1 MGNARVVHT
10 ADRRVVHTADR
21 AVGSRQLAA
30 LLPPGLLARPGYRG
44 LADALRTLILDG
56 RIALH
61 VRLPA
66 ERELAEAVGAS
77 RATVTGAYDLLR
89 ESGYV
94 RSRRG
99 SGTWTELPDGHRP
112 IGAPTLV
119 GTGGRADGASG
130 IDLAIAAMGAPD
142 GSLTDALA
150 RVAPRLPELAR
161 SPGYH
166 PFGLPDLREAV
177 ADRFTRRGLPTR
189 AEQILVTAGAQQAFA
204 LVVALLCRT
213 GDRVV
218 TENPTY
224 ANALDALRHARLRTG
239 SLAVSDA
246 GWDMAIA
253 ESTLR
258 QTVPRLAYT
267 IPDFHNPTGLL
278 MPPEQRLRLL
288 AATRAT
294 GTWLVVDETIA
305 DIALDVPAPAP
316 LASLAPRGGAD
327 HVITIGSLSKS
338 HWGGLRVGWIR
349 ATAKMITE
357 LTAVRVS
364 ADMTGSV
371 LDQLV
376 ALPLLEDLEDSLP
389 DRLDELRRRRAALVA
404 ALQRYTPEWSWHLP
418 PGGLSLWVDLGEPV
432 SSALADR
439 AAEAGVYIGRG
450 ARFGVDPG
458 TFEHRL
464 RIPYTLPA
472 DRLEEGVRRLAS
484 AFHDGVPLPPAVERP
499 HWVA

>member
-1 MGNARVVHT
+1 MANGRVVQT
-10 ADRRVVHTADR
+10 ADRTI
-21 AVGSRQLAA
+21 GSRQLAA
-30 LLPPGLLARPGYRG
+30 LLPADVLARPGYRS
-44 LADALRTLILDG
+44 LAEAVRTLILDG

-94 RSRRG
+94 RSWRG

-112 IGAPTLV
+112 VGAHALV
-119 GTGGRADGASG
+119 GAGGHSADGEPG

-142 GSLTDALA
+142 GALADALA
-150 RVAPRLPELAR
+150 WAAPRLPDAAR

-166 PFGLPDLREAV
+166 PFGLPDLRTAV

-189 AEQILVTAGAQQAFA
+189 PEQILVTSGAQQAFT
-204 LVVALLCRT
+204 LVVSLLCRA

-239 SLAVSDA
+239 SIAVSDT
-246 GWDMAIA
+246 GWDMEIA

-267 IPDFHNPTGLL
+267 IPDFHNPTGVL
-278 MPPEQRLRLL
+278 MPEEQRLRLL
-288 AATRAT
+288 AATRRT

-327 HVITIGSLSKS
+327 HVVTIGSLSKT

-349 ATAKMITE
+349 ATAKMVTE
-357 LTAVRVS
+357 LTALRVS

-376 ALPLLEDLEDSLP
+376 ALPLLDAMDRTLSA
-389 DRLDELRRRRAALVA
+389 RLDQLRERRAALVD
-404 ALQRYTPEWSWHLP
+404 ALQRHTPEWSWRIP

-432 SSALADR
+432 SSALAER
-439 AAEAGVYIGRG
+439 AAAAGVHIGRG

-472 DRLEEGVRRLAS
+472 DRLDEGVRRLAA
-484 AFHDGVPLPPAVERP
+484 AFHDGVPLPPSVDRP

>member
-1 MGNARVVHT
+1 MANGRVLRT
-10 ADRRVVHTADR
+10 ADRTI
-21 AVGSRQLAA
+21 GSRQLAG
-30 LLPPGLLARPGYRG
+30 LLPAEVLARPGYRS
-44 LADALRTLILDG
+44 LADALRTLVLDG

-99 SGTWTELPDGHRP
+99 SGTWTELPEGHRP
-112 IGAPTLV
+112 VGAHALV
-119 GTGGRADGASG
+119 GAGGYSADGDPG
-130 IDLAIAAMGAPD
+130 IDLAIAAMGAPE
-142 GSLTDALA
+142 GALADALA
-150 RVAPRLPELAR
+150 RAAPRLPEAAR
-161 SPGYH
+161 TPGYH
-166 PFGLPDLREAV
+166 PFGLPDLRTAV
-177 ADRFTRRGLPTR
+177 AERFTRRGLPTR
-189 AEQILVTAGAQQAFA
+189 PEQILVTSGAQQAFT
-204 LVVALLCRT
+204 LVVSLLCGP

-239 SLAVSDA
+239 SIAVSDS
-246 GWDMAIA
+246 GWDMEIA

-267 IPDFHNPTGLL
+267 IPDFHNPTGAL

-288 AATRAT
+288 AATRRT

-305 DIALDVPAPAP
+305 DIALDVPAPPP

-327 HVITIGSLSKS
+327 HVVTIGSLSKT

-357 LTAVRVS
+357 LTAVRVG

-376 ALPLLEDLEDSLP
+376 ALPLLDGMDRTLP
-389 DRLDELRRRRAALVA
+389 ARLDELRLRRAALVE
-404 ALQRYTPEWSWHLP
+404 ALQRHTPEWSWQVP

-432 SSALADR
+432 SSALAER
-439 AAEAGVYIGRG
+439 AAAAGVHIGRG

-472 DRLEEGVRRLAS
+472 DRLDEGVRRLAA
-484 AFHDGVPLPPAVERP
+484 AFHDGVPLPPAVDRP
-499 HWVA
+499 YWVA

>member
-1 MGNARVVHT
+1 MANE
-10 ADRRVVHTADR
+10 RVVHTADR
-21 AVGSRQLAA
+21 AIGSRQLAG
-30 LLPPGLLARPGYRG
+30 LLPADVRARPGYRG
-44 LADALRTLILDG
+44 LADAVRTLILDG

-66 ERELAEAVGAS
+66 ERDLAEALAAS
-77 RATVTGAYDLLR
+77 RATVSSAYDLLR

-99 SGTWTELPDGHRP
+99 SGTWTELPEGHQP
-112 IGAPTLV
+112 VGAHALLA
-119 GTGGRADGASG
+119 GGGYSADGDPG

-142 GSLTDALA
+142 GSLADALA
-150 RVAPRLPELAR
+150 WAAPRLPALAR
-161 SPGYH
+161 NPGYH
-166 PFGLPDLREAV
+166 PFGLPDLRAAV
-177 ADRFTRRGLPTR
+177 ADRFSRRGLATR
-189 AEQILVTAGAQQAFA
+189 PEQILVTSGAQQAFA
-204 LVVALLCRT
+204 LVTSLLCRA

-224 ANALDALRHARLRTG
+224 ANALDALRRAGLRTA
-239 SLAVSDA
+239 SIAVSDA
-246 GWDMAIA
+246 GWDMEIA

-258 QTVPRLAYT
+258 QTVPRLAYV
-267 IPDFHNPTGLL
+267 IPDFQNPTGAL
-278 MPPEQRLRLL
+278 MPEEERLRLL
-288 AATRAT
+288 SATRRT

-305 DIALDVPAPAP
+305 DIALDVPAPRP

-327 HVITIGSLSKS
+327 HVITIGSLSKT

-349 ATAKMITE
+349 ASAKLIAE
-357 LTAVRVS
+357 LTAVRVC

-376 ALPLLEDLEDSLP
+376 ALPLLEGLDRSLP
-389 DRLDELRRRRAALVA
+389 ERLARLREQRAALVA
-404 ALQRYTPEWSWHLP
+404 SLRRHAPEWSWQLP

-432 SSALADR
+432 SSALAER
-439 AAEAGVYIGRG
+439 ARAGGVHIGRG

-472 DRLEEGVRRLAS
+472 DRLDEAVRRLAT
-484 AFHDGVPLPPAVERP
+484 ALHDGVPLAPAVERP

>member
-1 MGNARVVHT
+1 MANGRVVQ
-10 ADRRVVHTADR
+10 TADR
-21 AVGSRQLAA
+21 AIGSRQLAA
-30 LLPPGLLARPGYRG
+30 LLPAEVLARPGYRA
-44 LADALRTLILDG
+44 LADAVRTLILDG

-99 SGTWTELPDGHRP
+99 SGTWTELPEGH
-112 IGAPTLV
+112 APV
-119 GTGGRADGASG
+119 GTHMLAGAGGYSADGEPG

-150 RVAPRLPELAR
+150 WAAPRLPGLAR
-161 SPGYH
+161 NPGYL
-166 PFGLPDLREAV
+166 PFGLPDLRTAI
-177 ADRFTRRGLPTR
+177 ADRFTRRGLATR
-189 AEQILVTAGAQQAFA
+189 PEQILVTAGAQQAFA
-204 LVVALLCRT
+204 LVVSLLCRA

-246 GWDMAIA
+246 GWDMEIA

-258 QTVPRLAYT
+258 QTVPRLAYV
-267 IPDFHNPTGLL
+267 IPDFHNPTGSL
-278 MPPEQRLRLL
+278 MPREQRLRLL
-288 AATRAT
+288 AATRRT
-294 GTWLVVDETIA
+294 GTWLVVDETVA
-305 DIALDVPAPAP
+305 DIALDVPPPAP

-327 HVITIGSLSKS
+327 HVVTIGSLSKT
-338 HWGGLRVGWIR
+338 HWGGLRVGWVR
-349 ATAKMITE
+349 ATARMITE
-357 LTAVRVS
+357 LTSVRVA

-376 ALPLLEDLEDSLP
+376 ALPLLADLDRSLP
-389 DRLDELRRRRAALVA
+389 ARLEQLRGRREALVA
-404 ALQRYTPEWSWHLP
+404 ALRRHTPEWSWQLP

-432 SSALADR
+432 SSALAER
-439 AAEAGVYIGRG
+439 AAAAGVNIGRG

-464 RIPYTLPA
+464 RIPYTLPP
-472 DRLEEGVRRLAS
+472 DRLEEAVRLLAT
-484 AFHDGVPLPPAVERP
+484 AFHDGVPLTPSVERP

>member
-1 MGNARVVHT
+1 MAYGRVVQ
-10 ADRRVVHTADR
+10 TADR
-21 AVGSRQLAA
+21 AIGSRQLAA
-30 LLPPGLLARPGYRG
+30 MLPDEVRARPGYRS

-66 ERELAEAVGAS
+66 ERELAETVGAS
-77 RATVTGAYDLLR
+77 RATVTAAYDLLR

-112 IGAPTLV
+112 VGAHAIV
-119 GTGGRADGASG
+119 GAGGFNADGDPG
-130 IDLAIAAMGAPD
+130 IDLAIAAMGAPE
-142 GSLTDALA
+142 GSLTEALA
-150 RVAPRLPELAR
+150 WAAPRLPALAR
-161 SPGYH
+161 NPGYH
-166 PFGLPDLREAV
+166 PFGLPDLRAAV
-177 ADRFTRRGLPTR
+177 AERFTRRGLPTR
-189 AEQILVTAGAQQAFA
+189 PEQILVTAGAQQAFA
-204 LVVALLCRT
+204 LVVSLLCRP

-224 ANALDALRHARLRTG
+224 ANALDALRHARLRTA
-239 SLAVSDA
+239 SFAVSDR
-246 GWDMAIA
+246 GWDMDVA
-253 ESTLR
+253 ESTLG
-258 QTVPRLAYT
+258 QTVPRLAYV
-267 IPDFHNPTGLL
+267 IPDFHNPTGAL
-278 MPPEQRLRLL
+278 MPEAQRLRLL
-288 AATRAT
+288 AAARAA

-316 LASLAPRGGAD
+316 LASLAGRTGAD
-327 HVITIGSLSKS
+327 HVITIGSLSKT

-349 ATAKMITE
+349 ATAKLVTE
-357 LTAVRVS
+357 LAAVRVS

-371 LDQLV
+371 LDQVV
-376 ALPLLEDLEDSLP
+376 ALPLM
-389 DRLDELRRRRAALVA
+389 DRLDRTLPARLAQLRIQRAALA
-404 ALQRYTPEWSWHLP
+404 QSLQRHTPEWSWRLP

-432 SSALADR
+432 SSALAER
-439 AAEAGVYIGRG
+439 AAAAGVHIGRG

-472 DRLEEGVRRLAS
+472 DRLDQGVRLLAQ
-484 AFHDGVPLPPAVERP
+484 AFHEGVPLAPGVERP
-499 HWVA
+499 YWVA

>member
-1 MGNARVVHT
+1 MANGRVVQT
-10 ADRRVVHTADR
+10 ADRTL
-21 AVGSRQLAA
+21 GSRQLAA
-30 LLPPGLLARPGYRG
+30 LLPAEVLARPGYRS
-44 LADALRTLILDG
+44 LADAVRTLILDG

-66 ERELAEAVGAS
+66 EREFAEAVGAS

-112 IGAPTLV
+112 VGAHLLV
-119 GTGGRADGASG
+119 GAGGYSADDDPG
-130 IDLAIAAMGAPD
+130 IDLAIAAMGAPED
-142 GSLTDALA
+142 SLSEAFAWAAT
-150 RVAPRLPELAR
+150 RLPRFAR
-161 SPGYH
+161 TPGYH
-166 PFGLPDLREAV
+166 PFGLPDLRTAV
-177 ADRFTRRGLPTR
+177 AERFTRRGLPTR
-189 AEQILVTAGAQQAFA
+189 PEQILVTAGAQQAFA
-204 LVVALLCRT
+204 LVVSLLCRA

-239 SLAVSDA
+239 SIAVSDA
-246 GWDMAIA
+246 GWDMEIA

-258 QTVPRLAYT
+258 QTVPRLAYV
-267 IPDFHNPTGLL
+267 IPDFHNPTGAL

-327 HVITIGSLSKS
+327 HVITIGSLSKT

-376 ALPLLEDLEDSLP
+376 ALPLMEGLDRTLP
-389 DRLDELRRRRAALVA
+389 ARLAQLRTRREALVRS
-404 ALQRYTPEWSWHLP
+404 LQRHTPEWSWQLP

-432 SSALADR
+432 SSALGER
-439 AAEAGVYIGRG
+439 AAAAGVHIGRG

-464 RIPYTLPA
+464 RIPYTLPE
-472 DRLEEGVRRLAS
+472 DRLDEGVRLLAQ
-484 AFHDGVPLPPAVERP
+484 AFHEGVPLTPAVDRP
-499 HWVA
+499 YWVA

>member
-1 MGNARVVHT
+1 MANGRTVQS
-10 ADRRVVHTADR
+10 ADTTI
-21 AVGSRQLAA
+21 GSRQLAA
-30 LLPPGLLARPGYRG
+30 LLPPALLARPGYRA
-44 LADALRTLILDG
+44 LADAVRTLILDG

-66 ERELAEAVGAS
+66 ERELAEAIGAG

-89 ESGYV
+89 ESGYA

-99 SGTWTELPDGHRP
+99 AGTWTDLPDGHRP
-112 IGAPTLV
+112 VGAHALLGAGGYSADQDP
-119 GTGGRADGASG
+119 GT
-130 IDLAIAAMGAPD
+130 DLAIAAMGAPD
-142 GSLTDALA
+142 GALTEALA
-150 RVAPRLPELAR
+150 WAAARLPEAAR
-161 SPGYH
+161 TPGYH
-166 PFGLPDLREAV
+166 PFGLPALRTAV

-189 AEQILVTAGAQQAFA
+189 PEQILVTAGAQQAFA
-204 LVVALLCRT
+204 LTVSLLCRA
-213 GDRVV
+213 GDRIV
-218 TENPTY
+218 TESPTY
-224 ANALDALRHARLRTG
+224 ANALDALRHARVRTG
-239 SLAVSDA
+239 SIAVSDT
-246 GWDMAIA
+246 GWDMEIA

-258 QTVPRLAYT
+258 QTVPRLAYV
-267 IPDFHNPTGLL
+267 IPDFHNPTGAL

-288 AATRAT
+288 SATRRT

-316 LASLAPRGGAD
+316 LASLAPPGGAD
-327 HVITIGSLSKS
+327 HVVTLGSLSKT
-338 HWGGLRVGWIR
+338 HWGGLRVGWVR
-349 ATAKMITE
+349 ATAKVITE
-357 LTAVRVS
+357 LASVRAA

-376 ALPLLEDLEDSLP
+376 ALPLLEGLERVLP
-389 DRLDELRRRRAALVA
+389 ERLAELRVRRGALVR
-404 ALQRYTPEWSWHLP
+404 ALRRYTPEWSWRLP

-432 SSALADR
+432 SSALSER
-439 AAEAGVYIGRG
+439 AAAAGVHIGRG

-472 DRLEEGVRRLAS
+472 DRLDEAVRRLAT
-484 AFHDGVPLPPAVERP
+484 AFHEGVPLTPAVRRP

>member
-1 MGNARVVHT
+1 MANGRVVQT
-10 ADRRVVHTADR
+10 ADRVL
-21 AVGSRQLAA
+21 GSRQLAA
-30 LLPPGLLARPGYRG
+30 LLPSEVRARPGYRS
-44 LADALRTLILDG
+44 LADAVRKLILDG

-66 ERELAEAVGAS
+66 ERELAEALGAS

-99 SGTWTELPDGHRP
+99 SGTWTELPEGHGPVGAHLLAGSGGYLPDGEP
-112 IGAPTLV
+112 
-119 GTGGRADGASG
+119 G
-130 IDLAIAAMGAPD
+130 IDLAIAALGAPED
-142 GSLTDALA
+142 SLTEALA
-150 RVAPRLPELAR
+150 WAAPRLPGLAR

-166 PFGLPDLREAV
+166 PFGLPDLRSAV
-177 ADRFTRRGLPTR
+177 AERFTRRGLATR
-189 AEQILVTAGAQQAFA
+189 PEQILVTAGAQQAFS
-204 LVVALLCRT
+204 LVVSLLCGP

-218 TENPTY
+218 TESPTY
-224 ANALDALRHARLRTG
+224 ANALDALRHSRLRTG
-239 SLAVSDA
+239 SIAVSDA
-246 GWDMAIA
+246 GWDMEIA

-258 QTVPRLAYT
+258 QTVPRLAYV

-278 MPPEQRLRLL
+278 MPQEQRLRLL
-288 AATRAT
+288 AATRRT

-316 LASLAPRGGAD
+316 LASLAPRGGAE
-327 HVITIGSLSKS
+327 HVVTIGSLSKT
-338 HWGGLRVGWIR
+338 HWGGLRVGWVR

-357 LTAVRVS
+357 LAAVKVA

-376 ALPLLEDLEDSLP
+376 AQPLLEGLERTLP
-389 DRLDELRRRRAALVA
+389 ARLARLREQREALVA
-404 ALQRYTPEWSWHLP
+404 ALERHTPEWSWERG

-432 SSALADR
+432 SSALAER
-439 AAEAGVYIGRG
+439 AGACGVHIGRG

-464 RIPYTLPA
+464 RIPYTLAA
-472 DRLEEGVRRLAS
+472 DRLDEAVRRLAA
-484 AFHDGVPLPPAVERP
+484 AFHDGVPLAPAVERP

>member
-1 MGNARVVHT
+1 MANGRVVQT
-10 ADRRVVHTADR
+10 ADRTI
-21 AVGSRQLAA
+21 GSRQLAA
-30 LLPPGLLARPGYRG
+30 LLPAEVLARPGYRA
-44 LADALRTLILDG
+44 LADAVRTLILDG

-89 ESGYV
+89 GSGYV

-112 IGAPTLV
+112 VGAHAIV
-119 GTGGRADGASG
+119 GGIGGRADGEPG
-130 IDLAIAAMGAPD
+130 IDLAIAAMGAPE
-142 GSLTDALA
+142 GSLAEA
-150 RVAPRLPELAR
+150 FAWAAPRLPQLAR

-166 PFGLPDLREAV
+166 PFGLPDLRTAV
-177 ADRFTRRGLPTR
+177 AERFSRRGLPTR
-189 AEQILVTAGAQQAFA
+189 PEQILLTSGAQQAFS
-204 LVVALLCRT
+204 LVVSLLCRA
-213 GDRVV
+213 GDRIV

-239 SLAVSDA
+239 SIAVSDA
-246 GWDMAIA
+246 GWDMEIA

-258 QTVPRLAYT
+258 QTVPRMAYV
-267 IPDFHNPTGLL
+267 IPDFHNPTGAL

-288 AATRAT
+288 AVTRAT

-327 HVITIGSLSKS
+327 HVITIGSLSKT
-338 HWGGLRVGWIR
+338 HWGGLRVGWVR
-349 ATAKMITE
+349 ATAKMIAE

-376 ALPLLEDLEDSLP
+376 ALPLMDDMDRALP
-389 DRLDELRRRRAALVA
+389 ARLAQLRIQREALVQ
-404 ALQRYTPEWSWHLP
+404 ALQRHTPEWSWRVP
-418 PGGLSLWVDLGEPV
+418 PGGLSLWVDLGEAV
-432 SSALADR
+432 SSALAER
-439 AAEAGVYIGRG
+439 AAAAGVHIGRG

-464 RIPYTLPA
+464 RIPYTLSA
-472 DRLEEGVRRLAS
+472 DRLDEGVRRLAG
-484 AFHDGVPLPPAVERP
+484 AFHDGIPLPSAVDRP

>member
-1 MGNARVVHT
+1 MANGRVVQ
-10 ADRRVVHTADR
+10 TADR
-21 AVGSRQLAA
+21 ALGSRQLTA
-30 LLPPGLLARPGYRG
+30 LLPSEVLARPGYRS
-44 LADALRTLILDG
+44 LADAVRTLILDG
-56 RIALH
+56 RIALR

-66 ERELAEAVGAS
+66 ERELAEALGAS

-99 SGTWTELPDGHRP
+99 SGTWTELPEGHGP
-112 IGAPTLV
+112 VGAHLLV
-119 GTGGRADGASG
+119 GSGGYQADGDPG
-130 IDLAIAAMGAPD
+130 IDLAIAAMGAPED
-142 GSLTDALA
+142 SLAEALA
-150 RVAPRLPELAR
+150 WAAPRLPALAR

-166 PFGLPDLREAV
+166 PFGLPDLRGAIAE
-177 ADRFTRRGLPTR
+177 RFTRRGLATR
-189 AEQILVTAGAQQAFA
+189 PEQILVTAGAQQAFS
-204 LVVALLCRT
+204 LVVSLLCGP

-239 SLAVSDA
+239 SIAVSA
-246 GWDMAIA
+246 TGWDMEIA

-258 QTVPRLAYT
+258 QTVPRLAYAV
-267 IPDFHNPTGLL
+267 PDFHNPTGLL

-288 AATRAT
+288 SATRRT

-316 LASLAPRGGAD
+316 LASLASRGGAD
-327 HVITIGSLSKS
+327 HVVTIGSLSKT
-338 HWGGLRVGWIR
+338 HWGGLRVGWVR
-349 ATAKMITE
+349 ATAKMVTE
-357 LTAVRVS
+357 LAAVKVA

-376 ALPLLEDLEDSLP
+376 AMPLLAGLERTLP
-389 DRLDELRRRRAALVA
+389 ARLAQLREQRRALVRALE
-404 ALQRYTPEWSWHLP
+404 RHTPEWSWQLP

-432 SSALADR
+432 SSALAER
-439 AAEAGVYIGRG
+439 AAAGGVHIGRG

-472 DRLEEGVRRLAS
+472 HRLDEAVRHLAS
-484 AFHDGVPLPPAVERP
+484 AFHDGVPLTPAVERP

>member
-1 MGNARVVHT
+1 MANGRVVQT
-10 ADRRVVHTADR
+10 ADRMI
-21 AVGSRQLAA
+21 GSRQLAA
-30 LLPPGLLARPGYRG
+30 LLPAEVLARPGYRA
-44 LADALRTLILDG
+44 LADAVRTLILDG

-99 SGTWTELPDGHRP
+99 SGTWTELPEGHRP
-112 IGAPTLV
+112 VGAHAIV
-119 GTGGRADGASG
+119 GGGYSADGDPG
-130 IDLAIAAMGAPD
+130 IDLAIAAMGAPED
-142 GSLTDALA
+142 SLTDAVA
-150 RVAPRLPELAR
+150 WAAPRLPAFAR
-161 SPGYH
+161 HPGYH
-166 PFGLPDLREAV
+166 PFGLPELRSAIAE
-177 ADRFTRRGLPTR
+177 RFTRRGLATR
-189 AEQILVTAGAQQAFA
+189 PEQILVTAGAQQAFA
-204 LVVALLCRT
+204 LVMSLLCRP
-213 GDRVV
+213 GDRVM

-224 ANALDALRHARLRTG
+224 ANVLDALRHARLRTG
-239 SLAVSDA
+239 SIAVSDA
-246 GWDMAIA
+246 GWDLEIA
-253 ESTLR
+253 ESALR
-258 QTVPRLAYT
+258 QTVPRLAYV
-267 IPDFHNPTGLL
+267 IPDFHNPTGAL
-278 MPPEQRLRLL
+278 MPEEQRLRLL
-288 AATRAT
+288 TATRRT

-316 LASLAPRGGAD
+316 LASLAPGGAGGAD
-327 HVITIGSLSKS
+327 HVMTIGSLSKT

-357 LTAVRVS
+357 LTAVRVA

-376 ALPLLEDLEDSLP
+376 ALPLLEGLEGTLP
-389 DRLDELRRRRAALVA
+389 ARLEQLRGQRAALIA
-404 ALQRYTPEWSWHLP
+404 SLERHAPEWSWGVP

-439 AAEAGVYIGRG
+439 AAAAGVNIGRG

-472 DRLEEGVRRLAS
+472 ERLDEGVRRLAE
-484 AFHDGVPLPPAVERP
+484 AFHGGVPLPSAVERP
-499 HWVA
+499 YWVA

>member
-1 MGNARVVHT
+1 MANGRVVQT
-10 ADRRVVHTADR
+10 ADRTI
-21 AVGSRQLAA
+21 GSRQLAA
-30 LLPPGLLARPGYRG
+30 LLPADVLARPGYRA
-44 LADALRTLILDG
+44 LAEAVRTLILDG

-99 SGTWTELPDGHRP
+99 SGTWTELPDGHGP
-112 IGAPTLV
+112 VGAHLLV
-119 GTGGRADGASG
+119 GSGGYRADGDPG

-142 GSLTDALA
+142 QALTEALA
-150 RVAPRLPELAR
+150 WAAPRLPGLAH

-166 PFGLPDLREAV
+166 PFGLPDLRTAIAE
-177 ADRFTRRGLPTR
+177 RFSRRGLATR
-189 AEQILVTAGAQQAFA
+189 PEQILVTAGAQQAFA
-204 LVVALLCRT
+204 LVVSLLCGA

-239 SLAVSDA
+239 SIAVSEA
-246 GWDMAIA
+246 GWDMEIA

-258 QTVPRLAYT
+258 QTVPRLAYV
-267 IPDFHNPTGLL
+267 IPDFHNPTGAL
-278 MPPEQRLRLL
+278 MPEEQRLRLL
-288 AATRAT
+288 SATRRT

-327 HVITIGSLSKS
+327 HVITIGSLSKT
-338 HWGGLRVGWIR
+338 HWGGLRVGWVR
-349 ATAKMITE
+349 ATAKMINE

-364 ADMTGSV
+364 SDMTGSV

-376 ALPLLEDLEDSLP
+376 ALPLLDGLERTLP
-389 DRLDELRRRRAALVA
+389 ARLAQLRIRREALVRS
-404 ALQRYTPEWSWHLP
+404 LQRHTPEWSWQLP

-432 SSALADR
+432 SSALAER
-439 AAEAGVYIGRG
+439 AGACGVHIGRG
-450 ARFGVDPG
+450 ARFGVDAG
-458 TFEHRL
+458 TFEHRI
-464 RIPYTLPA
+464 RIPYTLPPQ
-472 DRLEEGVRRLAS
+472 DLDDGIRRLAA
-484 AFHDGVPLPPAVERP
+484 AFHDGVPLTPAVERP

>member
-1 MGNARVVHT
+1 MANGRVVQT
-10 ADRRVVHTADR
+10 ADRTI
-21 AVGSRQLAA
+21 GSRQLAA
-30 LLPPGLLARPGYRG
+30 LLPSEVLARPGYRS
-44 LADALRTLILDG
+44 LADAVRTLILDG

-66 ERELAEAVGAS
+66 ERELAEALGAS

-99 SGTWTELPDGHRP
+99 SGTWTELPEGHGP
-112 IGAPTLV
+112 VGAHLLV
-119 GTGGRADGASG
+119 GSGGYIADGDPG
-130 IDLAIAAMGAPD
+130 IEEALGE
-142 GSLTDALA
+142 ALA
-150 RVAPRLPELAR
+150 WAAPRLPGLAR
-161 SPGYH
+161 SPGYN
-166 PFGLPDLREAV
+166 PFGLPDLRSAV
-177 ADRFTRRGLPTR
+177 AERFTRRGLATR
-189 AEQILVTAGAQQAFA
+189 PEQILVTAGAQQAFS
-204 LVVALLCRT
+204 LVVSLLCRP

-239 SLAVSDA
+239 SIAVSDA
-246 GWDMAIA
+246 GWDMEIA

-258 QTVPRLAYT
+258 QTVPRLAYV

-278 MPPEQRLRLL
+278 MPQEQRLRLL
-288 AATRAT
+288 SATRRT

-305 DIALDVPAPAP
+305 DIALDAPSPPP
-316 LASLAPRGGAD
+316 LASLASGGGAD
-327 HVITIGSLSKS
+327 HVVTIGSLSKT
-338 HWGGLRVGWIR
+338 HWGGLRVGWVR

-357 LTAVRVS
+357 LTAVKVA

-376 ALPLLEDLEDSLP
+376 ALPLLEGLERTLP
-389 DRLDELRRRRAALVA
+389 ARLAQLRGQREALVA
-404 ALQRYTPEWSWHLP
+404 ALERHTPEWSWQVP

-432 SSALADR
+432 SSALAER
-439 AAEAGVYIGRG
+439 AGACGVHIGRG

-464 RIPYTLPA
+464 RIPYTLSA
-472 DRLEEGVRRLAS
+472 DRLDEAVRRLAA
-484 AFHDGVPLPPAVERP
+484 AFHDGVPLAPAVERP

>member
-1 MGNARVVHT
+1 MAIGRVVQT
-10 ADRRVVHTADR
+10 ADRTI
-21 AVGSRQLAA
+21 GSRQLAA
-30 LLPPGLLARPGYRG
+30 LLPADVLARPGYRA
-44 LADALRTLILDG
+44 LADAVRTLILDG

-112 IGAPTLV
+112 VGAHALL
-119 GTGGRADGASG
+119 GAGGYSADGDPG
-130 IDLAIAAMGAPD
+130 VDLAIAAMAAPE
-142 GSLTDALA
+142 GSLTDAFA
-150 RVAPRLPELAR
+150 RAATRLPQLAR

-166 PFGLPDLREAV
+166 PFGLPDLRSAV

-189 AEQILVTAGAQQAFA
+189 PEQILVTAGAQQAFS
-204 LVVALLCRT
+204 LVVSLLCGP

-239 SLAVSDA
+239 SIAVSDA
-246 GWDMAIA
+246 GWDLEIA

-258 QTVPRLAYT
+258 QTVPRMAYV
-267 IPDFHNPTGLL
+267 IPDFHNPTGAL

-327 HVITIGSLSKS
+327 HVITIGSLSKT

-357 LTAVRVS
+357 LTAVRVC

-376 ALPLLEDLEDSLP
+376 ALPLLDGMDRELP
-389 DRLDELRRRRAALVA
+389 ARLAQLRIQREALVQ
-404 ALQRYTPEWSWHLP
+404 ALQRHTPEWSWQVP

-432 SSALADR
+432 SSALAER
-439 AAEAGVYIGRG
+439 AAAAGVHIGRG

-472 DRLEEGVRRLAS
+472 DRLDEGIRRLAS
-484 AFHDGVPLPPAVERP
+484 AFHDGVPLPSAVDRP

>member
-1 MGNARVVHT
+1 MANGRVVQT
-10 ADRRVVHTADR
+10 ADRTI
-21 AVGSRQLAA
+21 GSRQLAA
-30 LLPPGLLARPGYRG
+30 LLPADVLARPGYRA
-44 LADALRTLILDG
+44 LADAVRTLILDG
-56 RIALH
+56 RVALH

-112 IGAPTLV
+112 VGAHALL
-119 GTGGRADGASG
+119 GAGGYSADGEPG
-130 IDLAIAAMGAPD
+130 VDLAIAAMGAPE
-142 GSLTDALA
+142 GSLADAFA
-150 RVAPRLPELAR
+150 WAAPRLPRLAR
-161 SPGYH
+161 DPGYH
-166 PFGLPDLREAV
+166 PFGLPELRTAV

-189 AEQILVTAGAQQAFA
+189 PEQILVTAGAQQALS
-204 LVVALLCRT
+204 LVVSLLCRA

-239 SLAVSDA
+239 SIAVSDG
-246 GWDMAIA
+246 GWDLEIA

-258 QTVPRLAYT
+258 QTVPRLAYV
-267 IPDFHNPTGLL
+267 IPDFHNPTGRL

-294 GTWLVVDETIA
+294 GTWLVVDETLA
-305 DIALDVPAPAP
+305 DIALDVPAPP
-316 LASLAPRGGAD
+316 PTASLAPRGGAD
-327 HVITIGSLSKS
+327 HVITIGSLSKT

-376 ALPLLEDLEDSLP
+376 ALPLLAGMERSLP
-389 DRLDELRRRRAALVA
+389 ERLAQLRSRREALVG
-404 ALQRYTPEWSWHLP
+404 ALQRHTPEWSWQVP

-432 SSALADR
+432 SSALAER
-439 AAEAGVYIGRG
+439 AAAAGVHIGRG

-464 RIPYTLPA
+464 RIPYTLPE
-472 DRLEEGVRRLAS
+472 DRLDEGVRRLAQ
-484 AFHDGVPLPPAVERP
+484 AFHEGVPLAPAVDRP
-499 HWVA
+499 YWVA

>member
-1 MGNARVVHT
+1 MANGRVVQT
-10 ADRRVVHTADR
+10 ADRTI
-21 AVGSRQLAA
+21 GSRQLAA
-30 LLPPGLLARPGYRG
+30 LLPAEVLARPGYRA
-44 LADALRTLILDG
+44 LADAVRTLILDG

-112 IGAPTLV
+112 VGAHAIV
-119 GTGGRADGASG
+119 GGIGGRADGEPG
-130 IDLAIAAMGAPD
+130 IDLAIAAMGAPE
-142 GSLTDALA
+142 GSLAEA
-150 RVAPRLPELAR
+150 FAWAAPRLPQLAR

-166 PFGLPDLREAV
+166 PFGLPDLRTAV
-177 ADRFTRRGLPTR
+177 AERFSRRGLPTR
-189 AEQILVTAGAQQAFA
+189 PEQILLTSGAQQAFS
-204 LVVALLCRT
+204 VVVSLLCRA

-239 SLAVSDA
+239 SIAVSDE
-246 GWDMAIA
+246 GWDMEIA

-258 QTVPRLAYT
+258 QTVPRMAYA
-267 IPDFHNPTGLL
+267 IPDFHNPTGAL

-327 HVITIGSLSKS
+327 HVITIGSLSKT

-349 ATAKMITE
+349 ATAKMIAE

-376 ALPLLEDLEDSLP
+376 ALPLMDDMDRALP
-389 DRLDELRRRRAALVA
+389 ARLAQLRIQREALVQ
-404 ALQRYTPEWSWHLP
+404 ALQRHTPEWSWRIP
-418 PGGLSLWVDLGEPV
+418 PGGLSLWVDLGEAV
-432 SSALADR
+432 SSALAER
-439 AAEAGVYIGRG
+439 AAAAGVHIGRG

-464 RIPYTLPA
+464 RIPYTLCA
-472 DRLEEGVRRLAS
+472 DRLDEGVRRLAS
-484 AFHDGVPLPPAVERP
+484 AFHDGVPLQSAVDRP

>member
-1 MGNARVVHT
+1 MANGRVVQS
-10 ADRRVVHTADR
+10 ADRTI
-21 AVGSRQLAA
+21 GSRQLAA
-30 LLPPGLLARPGYRG
+30 LLPADVLARPGYRA
-44 LADALRTLILDG
+44 LADAVRTLILDG
-56 RIALH
+56 RVALH

-112 IGAPTLV
+112 VGAHALL
-119 GTGGRADGASG
+119 GAGGYSADGDPG
-130 IDLAIAAMGAPD
+130 VDLAIAAMGAPE
-142 GSLTDALA
+142 GSLAEA
-150 RVAPRLPELAR
+150 FAWAAPRLPQLAR
-161 SPGYH
+161 TPGYH
-166 PFGLPDLREAV
+166 PFGLPDLRSAI

-189 AEQILVTAGAQQAFA
+189 PEQILVTAGAQQAFA
-204 LVVALLCRT
+204 LVVSLLCRA

-239 SLAVSDA
+239 AIAVSDA
-246 GWDMAIA
+246 GWDMEIA

-258 QTVPRLAYT
+258 QTVPRLAYV
-267 IPDFHNPTGLL
+267 IPDFQNPTGAL

-327 HVITIGSLSKS
+327 HVITIGSLSKT

-349 ATAKMITE
+349 AGAKLITE

-376 ALPLLEDLEDSLP
+376 ALPLLDDMDRALP
-389 DRLDELRRRRAALVA
+389 ARLAQLRSRREALVR
-404 ALQRYTPEWSWHLP
+404 ALQRYTPEWSWQVP

-432 SSALADR
+432 SSALAER
-439 AAEAGVYIGRG
+439 AAAAGVHIGRG

-472 DRLEEGVRRLAS
+472 DRLDEGIRRLAS
-484 AFHDGVPLPPAVERP
+484 AFHDGIPLQPAVDRP

>member
-1 MGNARVVHT
+1 MANGRIVQT
-10 ADRRVVHTADR
+10 ADRTI
-21 AVGSRQLAA
+21 GSRQLAA
-30 LLPPGLLARPGYRG
+30 LLPPALLARPGYRA

-89 ESGYV
+89 ESGYAH
-94 RSRRG
+94 SRRG
-99 SGTWTELPDGHRP
+99 SGTWTDLPEGHRP
-112 IGAPTLV
+112 V
-119 GTGGRADGASG
+119 GTHALLGPGGHSADPDSG
-130 IDLAIAAMGAPD
+130 TDLAIAAMGAPE
-142 GSLTDALA
+142 GALTEALA
-150 RVAPRLPELAR
+150 WAAAKLPEAAR
-161 SPGYH
+161 TPGYH
-166 PFGLPDLREAV
+166 PFGLPALRTAV
-177 ADRFTRRGLPTR
+177 ADRFTRRGLPTLP
-189 AEQILVTAGAQQAFA
+189 EQILVTAGAQQAFA
-204 LVVALLCRT
+204 LVVSLLCRV

-218 TENPTY
+218 TESPTY
-224 ANALDALRHARLRTG
+224 ANALDALRHARVRTG
-239 SLAVSDA
+239 SIAVSDA
-246 GWDMAIA
+246 GWDMEIA

-258 QTVPRLAYT
+258 QTVPRLAYV
-267 IPDFHNPTGLL
+267 IPDFHNPTGAL

-288 AATRAT
+288 SATRRT

-316 LASLAPRGGAD
+316 LASLAPPGGAD
-327 HVITIGSLSKS
+327 HVVTIGSLSKT

-349 ATAKMITE
+349 ASAKMITE
-357 LTAVRVS
+357 LTTVRVA

-376 ALPLLEDLEDSLP
+376 ALPLMEGLDRSLP
-389 DRLDELRRRRAALVA
+389 ERLAELRVRRGALVR
-404 ALQRYTPEWSWHLP
+404 ALQRHTPEWSWQLP
-418 PGGLSLWVDLGEPV
+418 PGGLSLWVDLREPV
-432 SSALADR
+432 SSALSER
-439 AAEAGVYIGRG
+439 AAAAGVHIGRG

-472 DRLEEGVRRLAS
+472 DRLDEAVRRLAS
-484 AFHDGVPLPPAVERP
+484 AFHEGVPLTPAVQRP

>member
-1 MGNARVVHT
+1 MANGREVHRVVHT
-10 ADRRVVHTADR
+10 ADRT
-21 AVGSRQLAA
+21 VGSRRLAA
-30 LLPPGLLARPGYRG
+30 MLPAEVLARPGYRS

-89 ESGYV
+89 QSGYV

-99 SGTWTELPDGHRP
+99 SGTWTELPEGHGP
-112 IGAPTLV
+112 VGAHLLV
-119 GTGGRADGASG
+119 GGTGGRADGEPG
-130 IDLAIAAMGAPD
+130 IDLAIAAMGAPGD
-142 GSLTDALA
+142 SLAEALA
-150 RVAPRLPELAR
+150 WAVPRLPALTR
-161 SPGYH
+161 DPGYH
-166 PFGLPDLREAV
+166 PFGLPDLRAAV

-189 AEQILVTAGAQQAFA
+189 PEQILVTAGAQQAFA
-204 LVVALLCRT
+204 LVVSLLCRP

-218 TENPTY
+218 TESPTY

-239 SLAVSDA
+239 SVPVSDA
-246 GWDMAIA
+246 GWDIETA
-253 ESTLR
+253 ESTLH

-267 IPDFHNPTGLL
+267 IPDFHNPTGAL
-278 MPPEQRLRLL
+278 MPEEQRLRLL
-288 AATRAT
+288 SATRAT

-316 LASLAPRGGAD
+316 LASLAPRSGAD
-327 HVITIGSLSKS
+327 HVITIGSLSKT

-349 ATAKMITE
+349 ATAKLVNE

-371 LDQLV
+371 LDQVV
-376 ALPLLEDLEDSLP
+376 ALPLLEGMDRSLP
-389 DRLDELRRRRAALVA
+389 RRLAQLRVQRAALVGS
-404 ALQRYTPEWSWHLP
+404 LERHTPEWSWRLP

-432 SSALADR
+432 SSALAER
-439 AAEAGVYIGRG
+439 AAAAGVHIGRG

-464 RIPYTLPA
+464 RIPYTLPP
-472 DRLEEGVRRLAS
+472 DRLDEGVRLLAA
-484 AFHDGVPLPPAVERP
+484 AFHDGVPLAPGVDRP
-499 HWVA
+499 YWVA

>member
-1 MGNARVVHT
+1 MANGRVVQT
-10 ADRRVVHTADR
+10 ADRTI
-21 AVGSRQLAA
+21 GSRQLAA
-30 LLPPGLLARPGYRG
+30 LLPAEVLARPGYRA
-44 LADALRTLILDG
+44 LADAVRTLILDG

-99 SGTWTELPDGHRP
+99 SGTWTELPEGHRP
-112 IGAPTLV
+112 VGAHALL
-119 GTGGRADGASG
+119 GSGGYSADGDPG

-142 GSLTDALA
+142 GTLADALTWA
-150 RVAPRLPELAR
+150 APRLPDAAR
-161 SPGYH
+161 TPGYH
-166 PFGLPDLREAV
+166 PFGLPDLRTAV

-189 AEQILVTAGAQQAFA
+189 PEQILVTSGAQQAFA
-204 LVVALLCRT
+204 LVVSLLCRA

-239 SLAVSDA
+239 SIAVSDT
-246 GWDMAIA
+246 GWDMEIA

-258 QTVPRLAYT
+258 QTVPRLAYV
-267 IPDFHNPTGLL
+267 IPDFHNPTGAL
-278 MPPEQRLRLL
+278 MPEEERLRLL
-288 AATRAT
+288 AATRRT
-294 GTWLVVDETIA
+294 GTWLVVDETVA

-327 HVITIGSLSKS
+327 HVVTIGSLSKT
-338 HWGGLRVGWIR
+338 HWGGLRVGWVR

-376 ALPLLEDLEDSLP
+376 ALPLLDGMERTLP
-389 DRLDELRRRRAALVA
+389 ARLTELRGRRAALVDS
-404 ALQRYTPEWSWHLP
+404 LQRHTPEWTWRIP

-432 SSALADR
+432 SSALAER
-439 AAEAGVYIGRG
+439 AAAAGVHIGRG

-472 DRLEEGVRRLAS
+472 DRLDEGVRRLAT
-484 AFHDGVPLPPAVERP
+484 AFHDGVPLPPSVDRP
-499 HWVA
+499 YWVA

>member
-1 MGNARVVHT
+1 MANGRVVQT
-10 ADRRVVHTADR
+10 ADRTI
-21 AVGSRQLAA
+21 GSRQLAA
-30 LLPPGLLARPGYRG
+30 LLPAGVLARPGYRS

-112 IGAPTLV
+112 VGAHALV
-119 GTGGRADGASG
+119 GADGHAADGETG
-130 IDLAIAAMGAPD
+130 IDLAIAAMGAPE
-142 GSLTDALA
+142 GLLADAVA
-150 RVAPRLPELAR
+150 RAAPRLPEAAR
-161 SPGYH
+161 TPGYH

-177 ADRFTRRGLPTR
+177 AERFTRRGLPTR
-189 AEQILVTAGAQQAFA
+189 PGQILVTSGAQQAFS
-204 LVVALLCRT
+204 LVVSLLCRA

-239 SLAVSDA
+239 SIAVSDA
-246 GWDMAIA
+246 GWDMEIA

-258 QTVPRLAYT
+258 QTVPRLAYV
-267 IPDFHNPTGLL
+267 IPDFHNPTGAL
-278 MPPEQRLRLL
+278 MPEEQRLRLL
-288 AATRAT
+288 AATRRT

-327 HVITIGSLSKS
+327 HVVTIGSLSKT
-338 HWGGLRVGWIR
+338 HWGGLRVGWVR

-376 ALPLLEDLEDSLP
+376 ALPLLAGMERSLP
-389 DRLDELRRRRAALVA
+389 ARLAELRGRRAALVDS
-404 ALQRYTPEWSWHLP
+404 LQRHTPEWSWQVP

-432 SSALADR
+432 SSALAER
-439 AAEAGVYIGRG
+439 AAAAGVHIGRG

-472 DRLEEGVRRLAS
+472 DCLDEGVRRLAA
-484 AFHDGVPLPPAVERP
+484 AFHDGVPLPPSVNRP